1 MNAHSQVLRI
11 AGKMALKMR
20 AAKGYS
26 LECPCDVY
34 DLIFRLGIGLQF
46 FAVPTL
52 EGMYLEDCDNRRICV
67 SAFRPAGRQR
77 FTAAHELGH
86 SALQHGTKL
95 DSIKEFRERVNE
107 TDSEEQSADTFATC
121 LLMPSGAVH
130 SGFRHRNLDIQKPTP
145 VDVYRVATW
154 LGVGYSTLCNY
165 LAYSLGTLSRPRL
178 RQLLRREVVAIKCDL
193 AKQETASDIFDLD
206 PLWAGKS
213 LHGQVG
219 DLFIGLASVSSR
231 MLVQIRPGR
240 FMAETP
246 GKVTCSLIS
255 GGTVHI
261 RISRENYVG
270 FYDYRYLPEEE

>member
-1 MNAHSQVLRI
+1 
-11 AGKMALKMR
+11 
-20 AAKGYS
+20 
-26 LECPCDVY
+26 
-34 DLIFRLGIGLQF
+34 
-46 FAVPTL
+46 
-52 EGMYLEDCDNRRICV
+52 
-67 SAFRPAGRQR
+67 
-77 FTAAHELGH
+77 
-86 SALQHGTKL
+86 
-95 DSIKEFRERVNE
+95 
-107 TDSEEQSADTFATC
+107 
-121 LLMPSGAVH
+121 
-130 SGFRHRNLDIQKPTP
+130 
-145 VDVYRVATW
+145 
-154 LGVGYSTLCNY
+154 
-165 LAYSLGTLSRPRL
+165 
-178 RQLLRREVVAIKCDL
+178 VVAIKCDL